1 MGLGPHDKTMQVD
14 VERRSQY
21 QKFENALL
29 PGQRALLPGQSA
41 DFIFS
46 GFVLV
51 QMGPNVSNMLPI

>member
-29 PGQRALLPGQSA
+29 PGQSA
-41 DFIFS
+41 EFIFS